1 MFEEFIA
8 QGNDM
13 IRRQQAQVGLS
24 AYSAENIPDDQRV
37 TIIEAN
43 AWRVAVEERIQ
54 NAFGPDAYAR
64 YKVFW
69 EILSDDIEKKKGD
82 ESSRY
87 VSLWR
92 RIVSYLAELDD
103 RLATGDQGTHSPD
116 IDKRKRKV
124 G

>member
-24 AYSAENIPDDQRV
+24 AYSTKNIPDNELV
-37 TIIEAN
+37 SIIEAN

-54 NAFGPDAYAR
+54 NNFGPDAYAR

-69 EILSDDIEKKKGD
+69 DLLRDDIQKERGD

-87 VSLWR
+87 VTLWR
-92 RIVSYLAELDD
+92 RIVAYLVELDS
-103 RLATGDQGTHSPD
+103 RVTSVDQSVRASD
-116 IDKRKRKV
+116 INKKRKR

>member
-13 IRRQQAQVGLS
+13 IRRQQVQVGHS
-24 AYSAENIPDDQRV
+24 AQWEENLPDDERV

-43 AWRVAVEERIQ
+43 AWRLAIEERIQ
-54 NAFGPDAYAR
+54 NNFGPDTYAR
-64 YKVFW
+64 YKGFW
-69 EILSDDIEKKKGD
+69 DLLRDDRQKEKGD

-87 VSLWR
+87 VTLWR
-92 RIVSYLAELDD
+92 RIVAYLVELDS
-103 RLATGDQGTHSPD
+103 RLASADQSAQAPD
-116 IDKRKRKV
+116 INRKRKL